1 MAALSDRFRAHLDA
15 TRLFP
20 KPGLAVVAV
29 SGGADS
35 VALLDL
41 LHGVAGTLGLSLVV
55 AHADHGI
62 QAVSRSVGEAVQA
75 LAERY
80 RLPFELTEL
89 RLGPDASETLARRA
103 RYAWLR
109 DVQRRRSA
117 RYLVT
122 AHHRDDQVETVLLRV
137 LSGSG
142 VPGLSGIRALSR
154 GGLVRPLL
162 PFTRADLAAHVAER
176 GLPVHDDPANRDPR
190 HLRSWLRGSLLPL
203 VEERVAGVR
212 DNLVRLGRHA
222 GAERRA
228 WNRVLDLLPDL
239 SLRMARDGQ
248 GFDVARAILARYDDA
263 LAGILL
269 GAAARRVGLVLGPAA
284 TRRLA
289 KFAGQASGRRM
300 DLHSGWVAEIA
311 FDRLRVSSG
320 VPREQPPVVARDERG
335 EAVFGEFLVRWEPAP
350 APHTLERAGWTT
362 WVTGGAWQIR
372 PYQQGDR
379 MLPLGG
385 VGRRPLRRLLMEAQ
399 VPRGERGRYPVV
411 ARGEIILWVPG
422 VCRSAADLPSPGTPA
437 VRLDVTEYGEPEA
450 DRRA

>member
-1 MAALSDRFRAHLDA
+1 MAALFDRFRAHLEA
-15 TRLFP
+15 TRLFRE
-20 KPGLAVVAV
+20 PGVALVAV

-41 LHGVAGTLGLSLVV
+41 LHGVAGAFGLSLVV

-62 QAVSRSVGEAVQA
+62 RADSRTVGRAVRA

-80 RLPFELTEL
+80 DVPFELGEL
-89 RLGPDASETLARRA
+89 ALGPDATETVARRA

-122 AHHRDDQVETVLLRV
+122 AHHRDDQAETVLLRV

-142 VPGLSGIRALSR
+142 LSGLAGIPMRSR

-162 PFTRADLAAHVAER
+162 PFTRDQLAAHVVER

-190 HLRSWLRGSLLPL
+190 HLRSWLRGSLLPVL
-203 VEERVAGVR
+203 EERVGDVR
-212 DNLVRLGRHA
+212 EKLLRLGRHA
-222 GAERRA
+222 GVERRA

-239 SLRMARDGQ
+239 SLRVARDGQ
-248 GFDVARAILARYDDA
+248 GFDVARAVLARYDDA
-263 LAGILL
+263 LAGVLL
-269 GAAARRVGLVLGPAA
+269 GAAARRVGLVLGPVHA
-284 TRRLA
+284 RRLA
-289 KFAGQASGRRM
+289 TFAGQASGRRM
-300 DLHSGWVAEIA
+300 DLPGGWVAEIA

-320 VPREQPPVVARDERG
+320 VPREQPPVDARDERG
-335 EAVFGEFLVRWEPAP
+335 EAVFGEFLVRWEPAA

-362 WVTGGAWQIR
+362 WLTGGAWQLR

-379 MLPLGG
+379 LLPLGG
-385 VGRRPLRRLLMEAQ
+385 VGRRPVRRLLMEAQ
-399 VPRGERGRYPVV
+399 VPRGHRGRYPVV
-411 ARGEIILWVPG
+411 ARGETILWVPG

>member
-1 MAALSDRFRAHLDA
+1 MAALFDRFRAHLEA
-15 TRLFP
+15 TRLFRE
-20 KPGLAVVAV
+20 PGVALVAV

-41 LHGVAGTLGLSLVV
+41 LHGVAGAFGLSLVV

-62 QAVSRSVGEAVQA
+62 RADSRTVGRAVRA

-80 RLPFELTEL
+80 DVPFELGEL
-89 RLGPDASETLARRA
+89 ALGPDATETVARRA

-122 AHHRDDQVETVLLRV
+122 AHHRDDQAETVLLRV

-142 VPGLSGIRALSR
+142 LSGLAGIPMRSR

-162 PFTRADLAAHVAER
+162 PFTRDL
-176 GLPVHDDPANRDPR
+176 LPV
-190 HLRSWLRGSLLPL
+190 L
-203 VEERVAGVR
+203 EERVGDVR
-212 DNLVRLGRHA
+212 EKLLRLGRHA
-222 GAERRA
+222 GVERRA

-239 SLRMARDGQ
+239 SLRVARDGQ
-248 GFDVARAILARYDDA
+248 GFDVARAVLARYDDA
-263 LAGILL
+263 LAGVLL
-269 GAAARRVGLVLGPAA
+269 GAAARRVGLVLGPVHA
-284 TRRLA
+284 RRLA
-289 KFAGQASGRRM
+289 TFAGQASGRRM
-300 DLHSGWVAEIA
+300 DLPGGWVAEIA

-320 VPREQPPVVARDERG
+320 VPREQPPVEARDERG
-335 EAVFGEFLVRWEPAP
+335 ETVFGEFLVRWEPAA

-362 WVTGGAWQIR
+362 WLTGGAWQLR

-379 MLPLGG
+379 LLPLGG
-385 VGRRPLRRLLMEAQ
+385 VGRRPVRRLLMEAQ
-399 VPRGERGRYPVV
+399 VPRGHRGRYPVV
-411 ARGEIILWVPG
+411 ARGETILWVPG